1 MENGKVKT
9 KYRLEKMKK
18 TDLEWFLGIRNSAR
32 HFLHNSR
39 QFSQEECELWWETGE
54 RDYRVI
60 LIEEKKIGYF
70 RIGRIENFSD
80 ARLLWLGCDLD
91 EKYRHQGHGFAAYKT
106 FMPELL
112 EEFQVDGFI
121 LRVKPNNIQAIKLY
135 LKLGFEL
142 AHLDFK
148 FIEQTQELQI
158 NDISLSWQ
166 KINAPE
172 KFLDLV
178 YKS

>member
-60 LIEEKKIGYF
+60 LIEDKEIGYF
-70 RIGRIENFSD
+70 RLGRIENFSD

-148 FIEQTQELQI
+148 FIQQTQELQI
-158 NDISLSWQ
+158 NYISLSWQ
-166 KINAPE
+166 KIKAPNNT
-172 KFLDLV
+172 LIA
-178 YKS
+178 